1 MGIEEFGAELKRL
14 VEDPRK
20 ECSAACLAEALGFRD
35 PSTVYRWMRGEKT
48 PTLSSNYVA
57 LIVAHLKLT
66 HAEAQELRNAQ
77 IRSLSDRKPRPSRRK
92 PSRGGG
98 PVASLLDH
106 SRQARHQRESV
117 RSRTALPNANANA
130 VALQMIEMLEG
141 LPNAASRTDED
152 ATIVLTWQSRD
163 PIELTTEV
171 QDRWQAAIQAVLRR
185 GWRILYL
192 CRLDA
197 NISRTVRL
205 VEMMQGFFGAGAY
218 SPRYF
223 RTYGTLT
230 PAWDMLIIPGIAA
243 VMIFATRTAYSGD
256 ASIVT
261 WDAQH
266 IDTLLAYARQ
276 LAQQTTPFVNV
287 YFLSKSAIAMSQVLI
302 DAETHLG
309 GRFLVKEEL
318 SVLTQPEA
326 WFDGVPPPGI
336 PELLSSED
344 WRTVA
349 ERRKARIA
357 AFKRNIDAY
366 DYYDI
371 CTERAIRT
379 LVQRGA
385 YPNTL
390 DDSQSQ
396 HARQRRERCLEHLR
410 NTVALLRQYERYHL
424 ALVSD
429 HQLNDPGPNGLPSGA
444 IWEVTGDNNVFMTT
458 QIPDETGSPAPANLH
473 ITEPTVAEGFREY
486 FRQMWERIPPINR
499 EKETVIRWIER
510 QIMDL
515 ERELAR
521 SPN

>member
-1 MGIEEFGAELKRL
+1 MGIEGFGAELKRL
-14 VEDPRK
+14 VEDPRN

-48 PTLSSNYVA
+48 PTLSSDYTT
-57 LIVAHLKLT
+57 LIVTHLKLT

-77 IRSLSDRKPRPSRRK
+77 IRSLSDRKPRLPRRK

-98 PVASLLDH
+98 PVASLLER
-106 SRQARHQRESV
+106 SGQARHQRDVV
-117 RSRTALPNANANA
+117 RARAVAPNADVIA
-130 VALQMIEMLEG
+130 VTLNMIELLEG
-141 LPNAASRTDED
+141 LPNAAGRTDD
-152 ATIVLTWQSRD
+152 DTTIVLTWQSRD
-163 PIELTTEV
+163 PLETTAEL
-171 QDRWQAAIQAVLRR
+171 QDRWQAAIQTALRR
-185 GWRILYL
+185 GWRMLYL

-205 VEMMQGFFGAGAY
+205 VEMMRDFFGAGAY

-266 IDTLLAYARQ
+266 IHTLLAYARQ

-287 YFLSKSAIAMSQVLI
+287 YFLSKSAIEMSQVLI
-302 DAETHLG
+302 DAESHPG
-309 GRFLVKEEL
+309 GRFIVKDEL
-318 SVLTQPEA
+318 SAITQPEA
-326 WFDGVPPPGI
+326 WFEGAPPPGI
-336 PELLSSED
+336 PETRSSED

-357 AFKRNIDAY
+357 AFKANIDAD

-371 CTERAIRT
+371 CTERAIKT

-385 YPNTL
+385 YPGAA
-390 DDSQSQ
+390 DDSQSPR
-396 HARQRRERCLEHLR
+396 ARQRRERCLEHLR
-410 NTVALLRQYERYHL
+410 NTVAMLRRYERYHL

-429 HQLNDPGPNGLPSGA
+429 YQLNDPGPNGIQIGPL
-444 IWEVTGDNNVFMTT
+444 WEVTGDNNVFMTT
-458 QIPDETGSPAPANLH
+458 QIPDETGAPAPANLH

-486 FRQMWERIPPINR
+486 FRQMWERIPPTNR
-499 EKETVIRWIER
+499 EKEPVIRWLER
-510 QIMDL
+510 QIRDL

-521 SPN
+521 SPD